1 MKTIKKTK
9 AAVVAKKVIP
19 AKKATNANDGIAKTD
34 IALITSPIW
43 NIWDSG
49 KHYKVRVSIPGLS
62 KKDIK
67 VFVNGANLIISS
79 EKENEQQKE
88 GKNYI
93 VRQYN
98 FNSWSKSIVLPQE
111 VKAKSVKMDYK
122 DGVLKLGLQKLTSKV
137 A

>member
-9 AAVVAKKVIP
+9 AAVAAKKVIP
-19 AKKATNANDGIAKTD
+19 VKKATNLNDGITKTD
-34 IALITSPIW
+34 IAVITSPIW

-49 KHYKVRVSIPGLS
+49 KYYKVRVSIPGLS

-67 VFVNGANLIISS
+67 VYVNGANLIISS

-88 GKNYI
+88 SKNYI

-122 DGVLKLGLQKLTSKV
+122 DGVLKLGLQKLTSIL